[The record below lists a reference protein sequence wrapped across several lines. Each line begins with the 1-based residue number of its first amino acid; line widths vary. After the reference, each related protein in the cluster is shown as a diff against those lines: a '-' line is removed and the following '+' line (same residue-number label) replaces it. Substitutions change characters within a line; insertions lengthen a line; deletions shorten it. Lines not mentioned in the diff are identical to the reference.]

1 MPGSVR
7 CSVGPDGYDDQVSPP
22 SSNYGGS
29 TSSGPT
35 RSNSIDSLP
44 TNDKQVAD
52 YIPMRLTRPSPK
64 TNVNAMQFVKV
75 GPAVLHK
82 TASEQLKKVE
92 ATKAMRKQIITEEED
107 WQSQTTDD
115 RNSSLVEV
123 TDWQSNLDKWKSS
136 RRKRNEGALERVLE
150 IKKNEVEDELG
161 KTRRKSKTFSEMR
174 EEKRGRRFN
183 LVVHDDDNNDLGDLG
198 LSTYN
203 DGTDTQGV
211 KDVDQTYPVE
221 DNKDAKSDAGFC
233 TGSDTGSDG
242 VFPEDNISDTSSAL
256 GDKKEAHD
264 SLLDAGISKE
274 EELHINGS
282 MSSPVTSEN
291 SEYTYD
297 KAIESYKQFAENSV
311 KKRTSSITSL
321 TSITSNNREDDYLS
335 RNGRSASPSKTKIED
350 KLNFFKK
357 EMKKEEVR
365 PTIEP
370 RVILRDKS
378 PKVDVGKRRSMFE
391 IGDPTLVSH
400 ETKVSYRRSLD
411 VTTNLRTKVASFE
424 NVSDAKKVR
433 GVTPPR
439 DAKFHEKLATFT
451 QSGGT
456 RSQVRKKT
464 PERDANF
471 RQKLASF
478 HSIENGEEKPK
489 ERRVTPQRDPSLKN
503 KIASFEQ
510 LEQAEK
516 EEEARRGELKT
527 KALRDRSM
535 SLDHLDDSPVL
546 RRPDEVMR
554 GAVSVGN
561 ILKTSERKPAPSMG
575 VQRVHSVPYVEVS
588 LEDSLDAE
596 EEYVRS
602 SRAVV
607 SSESKQGGGGV
618 GDGTTAAKRS
628 TVYETVEV
636 CHLTRD
642 VESAP
647 LYSIFQY
654 LSPEVNAQVF
664 ELASRLEETPLVDNE
679 EQPGMVGNVNET
691 ATVDHQ
697 DEFVRKVELVTVE
710 ETLDQHLYAQE
721 PMEQVSP
728 YNAPPEACPPVA
740 PVLKQQQDAVDA
752 PVAPILW
759 QLQNDSVAPDPHPP
773 LLQPLQPQL
782 YQDDQHLEV
791 EDNGKVYSD
800 EDINEVINEY
810 DGIDVP
816 EDEKHETETCTENIY
831 ENITEEP
838 LYENIYEKID
848 DTPEEPLQNEP
859 HYQTIDEVHEATVI
873 QEEKTVSKTTNHFV
887 NSDPMEVLDV
897 TWTEGSSLAA
907 PPSEPPPPPP
917 PDTEDDSDNSIEEL
931 VKDPKPQQSENFI
944 RENSTRRIKKELW
957 RRRSDFLG
965 TSSKFVEEE
974 QAVRP
979 PPDLTELLRQERE
992 AERRLL
998 EAHSPQPFRSQ
1009 PLVPQP
1015 PAPQELNEAE
1025 IVRREREII
1034 ESLERSEQQ
1043 QQQQHLQQQHQ
1054 EDLQASHDTNADL
1067 RGGEI
1072 QNPEAPLLRQDP
1084 YQEHTQYHQ
1093 EHLEYQ
1099 EDALTPQDSSP
1110 SEVKILTSETSA
1122 NTEDNK
1128 ISVCE
1133 TPASTVQNV
1142 EPLPSPVLRDIE
1154 PPPSPTEPLTEHLE
1168 PRPFSDPNAEV
1179 ITKAEEQPPGGDV
1192 SCSKTVARHQPETP
1206 EKLAELEAEMLEHD
1220 KAMLQR
1226 AGHSPSSPLPEAQ
1239 HEPVTNFK
1247 PTPTADL
1254 PIQEFYTAPT
1264 FQPTP
1269 PPNFKSSSPP
1279 DTIGMLGM
1287 TLEHS
1292 ASVGQLSS
1300 SVPNYTNLT
1309 AHPFSR
1315 SHSHTNLGAPTPYKS
1330 PPRVPKHQAPEPLP
1344 RKKKMPPPPP
1354 VKPAP
1359 APAVPAPPPAVQQS
1373 VERQEAIRLSRQP
1386 TSALSEQP
1394 TEANTDNT
1402 SPSSP
1407 GGGQQMTKQTILAL
1421 SAIPKPRLT
1430 DGDSWIM
1437 KRKQDSHRD
1446 YSKHWLLQEAEQR
1459 RIEQQERVQRPKTLH
1474 TSASQS
1480 PTMSSHHRVTT
1491 PPALHPVTTPPALH
1505 PVNTPPALH
1514 PASSQSTA
1522 HPVSIPPALHPVY
1535 TSSNSHSS
1543 SRTTSNNS
1551 NSSSNST
1558 SNKWRNQA
1566 TTYQPLAP
1574 PAKTGTDKPLPDS
1587 IIHSL
1592 TQRVNSR
1599 SINSNNN
1606 INNYSNANGRTSNYN
1621 SNYRD
1626 ENYHDY
1632 MNADA
1637 LSTVPTHTPLY
1648 QSSTSTPS
1656 PQHSAPSS
1664 SPQHLHH
1671 QQQQQTQDQK
1681 LLSVSGKKKCSHCTE
1696 ELGRGAAMIIE
1707 SLRLFYHIPCFKC
1720 CVCGIQLGN
1729 GSAGADVRVRNHK
1742 LHCHNCYSNDEG
1754 MKFSKV

>member
-1 MPGSVR
+1 MMPGSVR

-400 ETKVSYRRSLD
+400 ETK
-411 VTTNLRTKVASFE
+411 
-424 NVSDAKKVR
+424 
-433 GVTPPR
+433 
-439 DAKFHEKLATFT
+439 
-451 QSGGT
+451 
-456 RSQVRKKT
+456 
-464 PERDANF
+464 
-471 RQKLASF
+471 
-478 HSIENGEEKPK
+478 
-489 ERRVTPQRDPSLKN
+489 
-503 KIASFEQ
+503 
-510 LEQAEK
+510 
-516 EEEARRGELKT
+516 
-527 KALRDRSM
+527 
-535 SLDHLDDSPVL
+535 
-546 RRPDEVMR
+546 
-554 GAVSVGN
+554 
-561 ILKTSERKPAPSMG
+561 
-575 VQRVHSVPYVEVS
+575 
-588 LEDSLDAE
+588 
-596 EEYVRS
+596 
-602 SRAVV
+602 
-607 SSESKQGGGGV
+607 
-618 GDGTTAAKRS
+618 
-628 TVYETVEV
+628 
-636 CHLTRD
+636 
-642 VESAP
+642 
-647 LYSIFQY
+647 
-654 LSPEVNAQVF
+654 VNAQVF